1 MIDENHAL
9 RVQIAHGSAAV
20 DVDAVERATK
30 MGKTI
35 GEVSQRFLTELGTSR
50 AFSRRRSAVTVTVG
64 SLPASGSAFASGAVL
79 CCADAPS

>member
-35 GEVSQRFLTELGTSR
+35 GEVSQRFLTEWGTSQFR
-50 AFSRRRSAVTVTVG
+50 ARVRG
-64 SLPASGSAFASGAVL
+64 VL
-79 CCADAPS
+79 VR

>member
-9 RVQIAHGSAAV
+9 RVQIAHGSDAV

-35 GEVSQRFLTELGTSR
+35 GKVSQRFLTELGTSQFR
-50 AFSRRRSAVTVTVG
+50 ARVRG
-64 SLPASGSAFASGAVL
+64 VL
-79 CCADAPS
+79 VR